1 MTPKQKNLMEF
12 VVSHMRD
19 TRNVYV
25 DAMRIM
31 NISLDDAGLVFSNTN
46 GKRVN
51 IPGDKIVDVQVHCN
65 TSRIKMIVTDSLYI
79 SHEIVVCS

>member
-1 MTPKQKNLMEF
+1 MTTKQKSLMEF
-12 VVSHMRD
+12 VVSHIQD

-25 DAMRIM
+25 NAMRM
-31 NISLDDAGLVFSNTN
+31 KNIRLDDAELAFSNTN
-46 GKRVN
+46 GKRVR
-51 IPGDKIVDVQVHCN
+51 IPSDKIVDVQVHCN